1 MQVIKN
7 SWAGLGEQEGRQEV
21 KIEWDIRE
29 NRPSNKKNKMKKA
42 KRNDLQIYGYVLQLN
57 CAYMCLNFFVLC
69 LSYGVIIVPVMF
81 SFCSCGSIW
90 LLVPVCLFTVLV
102 FMLSNVSLPILSL
115 VFFLIF
121 LVTWLFS
128 CLWSIHSVIM
138 LSRFPG
144 STSSGELLLGPSHQ
158 RCKLTKRR
166 RDRCSSKDIY
176 CVMKS

>member
-42 KRNDLQIYGYVLQLN
+42 KRNDLQIYGYVLQLK

-158 RCKLTKRR
+158 WCKLTKRR

>member
-42 KRNDLQIYGYVLQLN
+42 KRNDLQIYGYVLQLK

-115 VFFLIF
+115 VFFSHFSSYVIVF
-121 LVTWLFS
+121 LSMVHPLCYHALSFPRFYVLRRTS
-128 CLWSIHSVIM
+128 AWS
-138 LSRFPG
+138 LP
-144 STSSGELLLGPSHQ
+144 STMQ
-158 RCKLTKRR
+158 A
-166 RDRCSSKDIY
+166 D
-176 CVMKS
+176 